1 MPYPGPFDPSP
12 VFRLSPH
19 PPGAPK
25 NPDVPPEPEPP
36 PAYVPRELYGPFF
49 SEARASR
56 GYRVRSEG
64 VWQAARDEYVAGEA
78 AETVCARYDLGLS
91 AFRQRARREGWR
103 RSDAEDPAAGGGAD
117 SPAYPPPYPPE
128 PEAAPLTEEMADLAW
143 RSAAQAIRRGRV
155 YEARAWMKLRQAL
168 QEEVRREASA
178 KRQADWQAGKPDA
191 QLDAMKATRDAAV
204 ARTMAIL
211 DRLPGGKAAG
221 GREDKDLDD
230 EDCEDEGDG
239 DGFDKAHD
247 ADSAPDDT
255 PAGDGIRGG
264 AEARLHGLHPED
276 AVQSGSRSRP
286 PNRPSGKAH
295 KRLAPPGRGR
305 DPVLSDSDGPGG

>member
-12 VFRLSPH
+12 VFRLSPY

-64 VWQAARDEYVAGEA
+64 VWRAARDEYVAGEA

-103 RSDAEDPAAGGGAD
+103 RSDAEDASAGGSAD

-128 PEAAPLTEEMADLAW
+128 PEAAPPTEEMADLAW

-155 YEARAWMKLRQAL
+155 YEARAWMKLRQEL

-191 QLDAMKATRDAAV
+191 QLDAIKATRDAAV

-221 GREDKDLDD
+221 GREDADD
-230 EDCEDEGDG
+230 EDFEDDDLE
-239 DGFDKAHD
+239 
-247 ADSAPDDT
+247 DDT
-255 PAGDGIRGG
+255 PGHAPDHGA

-276 AVQSGSRSRP
+276 AVQSSGGDSPSDRP
-286 PNRPSGKAH
+286 LTPAQGAEVDAIRNQVTGPMKPS
-295 KRLAPPGRGR
+295 P
-305 DPVLSDSDGPGG
+305 